1 MHTPQQQDVAETQMI
16 EYGRRMRR
24 ERDAA
29 LKALEAAKPV
39 LEYVSR
45 GRRFVD
51 VEKYP
56 DATARR
62 ALGMFPEST

>member
-1 MHTPQQQDVAETQMI
+1 MPEIDPDI
-16 EYGRRMRR
+16 R
-24 ERDAA
+24 
-29 LKALEAAKPV
+29 KV

-45 GRRFVD
+45 GRRYVD

-62 ALGMFPEST
+62 ALGRILDEEAAEAATEHERAPT